1 LGFSIADDGLVS
13 INHHINHYAITAANI
28 GKSPCSVQ
36 TKCVQPMTIHSVYY
50 RPKNSKSSRLKGDN
64 CPFIYAWKKKV
75 PDLYITKY
83 SLFGMR
89 EEFYVLLDQMVN
101 NILDYNKID
110 FIVPMPSKH
119 CLANN
124 LARRVSRLIP
134 NAQVFESLFEKK
146 TNDKMIEQIEYSN
159 LNGLDKS
166 RLMYVINRATESKTS
181 FSISDVPTYLR
192 EYLDP
197 VEMTQ
202 RIVPEGTYLLVDDLF
217 ATGSTI
223 INAKEK
229 IIKNSNKS
237 KVLGAV
243 LFSPHLNKINKR
255 F

>member
-1 LGFSIADDGLVS
+1 MGFSIADDGLVS
-13 INHHINHYAITAANI
+13 INHHVNHYAVTVANT

-36 TKCVQPMTIHSVYY
+36 TKCSQPMTIHSIYY

-75 PDLYITKY
+75 PDLYVTRY
-83 SLFGMR
+83 SLLGMR
-89 EEFYVLLDQMVN
+89 EEFYVLLDQMIN
-101 NILDYNKID
+101 SILEYYTID

-119 CLANN
+119 CLSSS
-124 LARRVSRLIP
+124 LAKRISRLIP
-134 NAQVFESLFEKK
+134 EAQIFDNLFIKK
-146 TNDKMIEQIEYSN
+146 TNDEMIGQIKCSD
-159 LNGLDKS
+159 LSSLDKS
-166 RLMYVINRATESKTS
+166 RLEYVINRATESGTG

-202 RIVPEGTYLLVDDLF
+202 KALPKGTYLLVDDLF

-223 INAKEK
+223 INAKDK
-229 IIKNSNKS
+229 IIENSNNNII
-237 KVLGAV
+237 LGAV

-255 F
+255 T